1 MVFLCTQVGTAPK
14 ESSNTKQMTRQH
26 QQQQQQQQRRRSV
39 QQPMSSSRTTYYSE
53 KPASAFNAKS
63 QAKNAAS
70 SGTAKKT
77 VLKKDTSDNANA
89 VRKAPEKNALE
100 TELKTQTYEDDLS
113 LVGAKESIH
122 VQEISEA
129 SASDLGSSLPVDCLN
144 AEAEDSKDFE
154 SGQSKKSID
163 DVNTEQ
169 TTVSAS
175 QMERKQDVISEENE
189 ITPTS
194 VEIQEQ
200 RTAEE
205 EQIQRSDV
213 ESNQIVI
220 AEANGAAAADNE
232 RSVIIKRH
240 LRESIQ

>member
-1 MVFLCTQVGTAPK
+1 MVFLCTQVGTTPK
-14 ESSNTKQMTRQH
+14 ESSNTKQMTRQ
-26 QQQQQQQQRRRSV
+26 QQQQQQQQRRRSA

-53 KPASAFNAKS
+53 KPASAFNVKS

-77 VLKKDTSDNANA
+77 VQKKDTSGNANA
-89 VRKAPEKNALE
+89 AHKAQEKNALE
-100 TELKTQTYEDDLS
+100 TELKTQTFEDDLS

-122 VQEISEA
+122 VQEIREA
-129 SASDLGSSLPVDCLN
+129 AASDLGNSLPVDCLN
-144 AEAEDSKDFE
+144 AETKDSKDFE
-154 SGQSKKSID
+154 SAQSKKSID

-169 TTVSAS
+169 MTVSAS
-175 QMERKQDVISEENE
+175 QMERKQDVISEEKE
-189 ITPTS
+189 IMPTS

-205 EQIQRSDV
+205 EQRQRSDV

-240 LRESIQ
+240 LRKSIQ